1 MRGFTLVEVLVSI
14 FAFCLVMAAVT
25 AFILMFYRTHSFE
38 WEQSI
43 AANEA
48 RKGIET
54 MVKEIREARSGD
66 DGSYP
71 IEKADDKE
79 FIFFSDIDND
89 NQAER
94 VRYFLGTVSSGTQT
108 QECVSYAD
116 GGSCSVIFSGFL
128 TGTLQS
134 AQVRIS
140 LEGDLGASNEYV
152 EISADG
158 VALGDICRSGCSD
171 CLANW
176 QGTMIYDISPQ
187 AADNN
192 IQFTADASFRVDNIC
207 NWINPNHSIKARFE
221 LSWTEEII
229 GFEHQFKKG
238 VIESSGQPVQY
249 PLDQEQVSVLSSY
262 VRNAPP
268 IFKYYDKDGN
278 ELTELPARLQ
288 DTKLMKVYLV
298 VNVNPNRAPDDLELE
313 SYVQIRNLK
322 EEQ

>member
-1 MRGFTLVEVLVSI
+1 MKGFTLVEVLVTI
-14 FAFCLVMAAVT
+14 FAFCLVMGAAT
-25 AFILMFYRTHSFE
+25 AFLLMFYRTHSFE

-43 AANEA
+43 AVNEA

-54 MVKEIREARSGD
+54 MVKEIREARPGD

-89 NQAER
+89 GDAER
-94 VRYFLGTVSSGTQT
+94 VRYFLGTVSSGSQT

-116 GGSCSVIFSGFL
+116 AGSCSVAFSGFL

-134 AQVRIS
+134 AQVIIS

-152 EISADG
+152 EISAD
-158 VALGDICRSGCSD
+158 AADLGDLCRSGCSD
-171 CLANW
+171 CPAVW
-176 QGTMIYDISPQ
+176 QGTMTYDVSSQ
-187 AADNN
+187 AADDN
-192 IQFTADASFRVDNIC
+192 IQFTADASSRVDNVC
-207 NWINPNHSIKARFE
+207 NWINPNHSIKAKFE
-221 LSWTEEII
+221 FSWTEEII
-229 GFEHQFKKG
+229 GSEHQFKKG
-238 VIESSGQPVQY
+238 VIEPTGQPVQY
-249 PLDQEQVSVLSSY
+249 PLDQESVSVLSSY

-278 ELTELPARLQ
+278 ELLELPARLQ

-298 VNVNPNRAPDDLELE
+298 VNVNPNRAPDDLEFE